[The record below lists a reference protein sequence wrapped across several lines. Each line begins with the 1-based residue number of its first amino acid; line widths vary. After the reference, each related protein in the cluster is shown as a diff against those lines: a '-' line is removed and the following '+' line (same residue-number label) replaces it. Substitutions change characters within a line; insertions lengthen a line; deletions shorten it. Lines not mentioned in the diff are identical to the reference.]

1 LENIEKCNEIE
12 IEIGIAL
19 HFPSHRVKGEK
30 PPYIYE
36 I

>member
-1 LENIEKCNEIE
+1 LEIIEKHNEIK

-30 PPYIYE
+30 PPYIYG